1 MSAITA
7 PLARRA
13 LTRRTMLKAGALT
26 VSFALA
32 GLQTRAEGT
41 TPAPRMLDP
50 KELDSFL
57 AVDGDG
63 TVTLFCGKV
72 DLGQGLRIAMRQ
84 IAGEELAIGVEKINY
99 VEGDTALTPDQG
111 RTSGSNGIQRGG
123 MQIRRAA
130 ATAREALIALAAQ
143 RLNMAAEDLVA
154 ADGEVRPKNGG
165 AGIPFADLI
174 GTRSFNLKLN
184 PKVPLKNP
192 ATYTLVGRPLLRPD
206 VPAKCTG
213 TFTYMQDFSLP
224 DMAHARVIR
233 PPAIG
238 AKLIAVDEASIKN
251 LPGAKV
257 VRIKDFL
264 AVVAD
269 DEWAAVRASRALHA
283 QWTSWSGLPEQDK
296 LAATLRADRDITDE
310 VLVARGRGAVGNP
323 PGAMTR
329 SATYFWPMQSH
340 ASIGPSCAVAD
351 VTDDSATVWTA
362 SQGTHGNRKTFA
374 HFLGLPEEAVRLIYL
389 DGAGCYGMN
398 GHEDAAADAAILA
411 RAVGRPVRVQWSRE
425 DEHGWDPKGPP
436 QLLDMSGAVDPSG
449 RILAWRTEMWLP
461 QTTRGLPDIPL
472 LAPVAAGLDDVRGLQ
487 PGLISQNADPPYAA
501 DNVQVLVHW
510 LKDTPLRPAPIRSPG
525 KPANCFAVESF
536 TDELAAAA
544 GLDPIEFRL
553 RGLEDKRGTEVIRRT
568 AALMNWQSRP
578 SPSPNRNA
586 ALAHGRGFAYVH
598 YKHSE
603 SYVAMGM
610 EVAVERS
617 SGRIKVERVACA
629 FDCGQIIN
637 PDGARAQVEGSI
649 LQTLSRALM
658 EEVQFDR
665 SRVTSVDWSSYPIL
679 RFPDVPKLDIVL
691 IDRPTEPPLGAG
703 EAACTTVAAALAN
716 AVFDATG
723 ARLRTVP
730 FTPERVKATLNGV

>member
-1 MSAITA
+1 
-7 PLARRA
+7 
-13 LTRRTMLKAGALT
+13 MLKAGALT
-26 VSFALA
+26 VGFALA

-41 TPAPRMLDP
+41 TPPARMVDP
-50 KELDSFL
+50 NEVDSFL
-57 AVDGDG
+57 AIDGDG

-84 IAGEELAIGVEKINY
+84 IAGEELGIGVDKINY
-99 VEGDTALTPDQG
+99 VEGDTALTPNQG
-111 RTSGSNGIQRGG
+111 RTSGSNGIQHGG
-123 MQIRRAA
+123 MQVRRAA
-130 ATAREALIALAAQ
+130 ATAREALVALAAQ
-143 RLNMAAEDLVA
+143 RLNMAADDLIA
-154 ADGEVRPKNGG
+154 ADGEVRPKNDGKNDAKDGAKNGG
-165 AGIPFADLI
+165 AGIRFADLI

-184 PKVPLKNP
+184 PKALLKNP
-192 ATYTLVGRPLLRPD
+192 ATYTLVGRPLPRPD

-224 DMAHARVIR
+224 GMAHARVIR

-238 AKLIAVDEASIKN
+238 AKLIEVDDASIKD
-251 LPGAKV
+251 LGGAKV

-264 AVVAD
+264 AVVAE
-269 DEWAAVRASRALHA
+269 DEWTAVRASRALRA
-283 QWTSWSGLPEQDK
+283 QWSAWSGLPEQDN

-310 VLVARGRGAVGNP
+310 MLVNRAGPPTGTV
-323 PGAMTR
+323 PGAITR

-340 ASIGPSCAVAD
+340 GSIGPSCAVAD
-351 VTDDSATVWTA
+351 VSNDAATVWTA

-374 HFLGLPEEAVRLIYL
+374 RFLGLPEEAVRLIYVE
-389 DGAGCYGMN
+389 GAGCYGMN
-398 GHEDAAADAAILA
+398 GHEDAAADAAILS

-436 QLLDMSGAVDPSG
+436 QLLDISGAVDPSG
-449 RILAWRTEMWLP
+449 RILAWRTEMWVP

-472 LAPVAAGLDDVRGLQ
+472 LAPAAAGLDDVRGMQ
-487 PGLISQNADPPYAA
+487 PGAIHQNADPPYGA

-510 LKDTPLRPAPIRSPG
+510 LKDAPLRPAPIRSPG

-544 GLDPIEFRL
+544 GIDPVEFRL
-553 RGLEDKRGTEVIRRT
+553 RGLDDKRGIEVIRRA
-568 AALMNWQSRP
+568 AALMNWRSRP
-578 SPSPNRNA
+578 SPGANRSA
-586 ALAHGRGFAYVH
+586 AVAHGRGFAYVH

-603 SYVAMGM
+603 SHVAMGI
-610 EVAVERS
+610 EVAVERA

-658 EEVQFDR
+658 EEVRFDR
-665 SRVTSVDWSSYPIL
+665 ARVTSVDWESYPIL
-679 RFPDVPKLDIVL
+679 RFPDVPKLDIAL
-691 IDRPTEPPLGAG
+691 IDRPTEPPVGAG
-703 EAACTTVAAALAN
+703 EAACTTVAPALAN

-730 FTPERVKATLNGV
+730 FTAERVKATLDGV

>member
-1 MSAITA
+1 
-7 PLARRA
+7 
-13 LTRRTMLKAGALT
+13 MLKAGALT
-26 VSFALA
+26 IGFALA
-32 GLQTRAEGT
+32 GLQTRADDAM
-41 TPAPRMLDP
+41 PAPRTLDP
-50 KELDSFL
+50 NALDSFL
-57 AVDGDG
+57 VVDGDG

-84 IAGEELAIGVEKINY
+84 IAGEELGIGVDKIKY

-130 ATAREALIALAAQ
+130 ATAREALVALAAQ
-143 RLNMAAEDLVA
+143 RLNMAADDLIA

-165 AGIPFADLI
+165 AGIRFADLI
-174 GTRSFNLKLN
+174 GARSFNLELN
-184 PKVPLKNP
+184 PKAPLKNP
-192 ATYTLVGRPLLRPD
+192 ATYTLVGRPLPRPD

-224 DMAHARVIR
+224 DMIHARVIR

-238 AKLIAVDEASIKN
+238 AKLIAVDEASIKD
-251 LPGAKV
+251 LPGAKA

-269 DEWAAVRASRALHA
+269 DEWTAVRASRALRA
-283 QWTSWSGLPEQDK
+283 QWSPWSGLPKQDN

-310 VLVARGRGAVGNP
+310 VLVTRGPSAAGNSPGAV
-323 PGAMTR
+323 TR
-329 SATYFWPMQSH
+329 SASYFWPMQSH

-351 VTDDSATVWTA
+351 VSGDSATVWTA

-374 HFLGLPEEAVRLIYL
+374 RFLGLPEEAVRLVYVE
-389 DGAGCYGMN
+389 GSGCYGMN
-398 GHEDAAADAAILA
+398 GHEDAAADAAILS

-425 DEHGWDPKGPP
+425 DEHGWDPKGPS
-436 QLLDMSGAVDPSG
+436 QLLDMSGAVDAGG

-461 QTTRGLPDIPL
+461 ETTRGLPDIPP
-472 LAPVAAGLDDVRGLQ
+472 LAPAAAGLDDVRGLQ
-487 PGLISQNADPPYAA
+487 PGSISQNADPPYAA
-501 DNVQVLVHW
+501 DGVVVLVHW
-510 LKDTPLRPAPIRSPG
+510 LKDAPLRPAPIRSPG

-544 GLDPIEFRL
+544 GLDPVEFRL
-553 RGLEDKRGTEVIRRT
+553 RGLEDKRGVEVIGRA
-568 AALMNWQSRP
+568 AALMNWESRP
-578 SPSPNRNA
+578 SPGANRNVA
-586 ALAHGRGFAYVH
+586 VAHGRGFAYVH

-617 SGRIKVERVACA
+617 SGRIKVERVVCA

-649 LQTLSRALM
+649 LQTLGRALM

-665 SRVTSVDWSSYPIL
+665 TRVTSVDWSSYPIL
-679 RFPDVPKLDIVL
+679 RFPDVPKLDIAL

>member
-1 MSAITA
+1 
-7 PLARRA
+7 
-13 LTRRTMLKAGALT
+13 
-26 VSFALA
+26 
-32 GLQTRAEGT
+32 
-41 TPAPRMLDP
+41 MLDP
-50 KELDSFL
+50 NALDSFL

-63 TVTLFCGKV
+63 TVTVFCGKV

-84 IAGEELAIGVEKINY
+84 IVGEELGIGVDKIKY

-123 MQIRRAA
+123 MQLRRAA
-130 ATAREALIALAAQ
+130 ATARTALVALAAQ
-143 RLNMAAEDLVA
+143 RLAISADDLIA

-165 AGIPFADLI
+165 AGIRFAELI
-174 GTRSFNLKLN
+174 GTKSFNLKLD
-184 PKVPLKNP
+184 PKAPLKDP
-192 ATYTLVGRPLLRPD
+192 ATYTLVGKPLPRPD

-213 TFTYMQDFSLP
+213 SFTYMQDFSLP
-224 DMAHARVIR
+224 GMLHARVIR

-238 AKLIAVDEASIKN
+238 AQLIAVDEGSIKDVA
-251 LPGAKV
+251 GAKV

-264 AVVAD
+264 AVTAE
-269 DEWAAVRASRALHA
+269 DEWTAVRAARALRA
-283 QWTSWSGLPEQDK
+283 QWSPGSGLPEQDK
-296 LAATLRADRDITDE
+296 LAATLRADREVTDE
-310 VLVARGRGAVGNP
+310 VLLTRGQGAAGNP
-323 PGAMTR
+323 AGAITR
-329 SATYFWPMQSH
+329 AATFFWPMQSH
-340 ASIGPSCAVAD
+340 ASIGPSCVVAD
-351 VTDDSATVWTA
+351 VTDNSATVWTA

-374 HFLGLPEEAVRLIYL
+374 RFLHLPQEAVRLVYL

-398 GHEDAAADAAILA
+398 GHEDAAADAAILS
-411 RAVGRPVRVQWSRE
+411 RAVGRPVRVQWSRQ

-436 QLLDMSGAVDPSG
+436 QLLDLSGAVDPSG
-449 RILAWRTEMWLP
+449 RILAWRTEMWVP
-461 QTTRGLPDIPL
+461 QATRGLPNIPL
-472 LAPVAAGLDDVRGLQ
+472 LGPAAAGLDDVRGLQ
-487 PGLISQNADPPYAA
+487 PGSISQNADPPYAA
-501 DNVQVLVHW
+501 DSVEVLVHW
-510 LKDTPLRPAPIRSPG
+510 LKDAPLRPAPIRSPG

-544 GLDPIEFRL
+544 GLDPVEFRL
-553 RGLEDKRGTEVIRRT
+553 RGLADKRGVEVIRRT

-578 SPSPNRNA
+578 SPGPDLTA
-586 ALAHGRGFAYVH
+586 ALAHGVAHGRGFAYVH

-603 SYVAMGM
+603 SYVALGM
-610 EVAVERS
+610 EGAVERS

-637 PDGARAQVEGSI
+637 PDGARGQVEGSI

-658 EEVQFDR
+658 EEVRFDR
-665 SRVTSVDWSSYPIL
+665 SRVTSLDWSSYPIL

-691 IDRPTEPPLGAG
+691 IDRPTERPVGAG

-730 FTPERVKATLNGV
+730 FTPERVKAALDGI